1 MTRCVDLAIMNPNDF
16 RRLALGMMDAV
27 EGAHM
32 GHPDFRANGRIFA
45 TLTPDN
51 KIGMVKLMPEQQQEF
66 IRARSETFVPASGAW
81 GRGGS
86 TMVRLESA
94 DPDIV
99 GEAMTLAWQGAVKK
113 PDARSKPKRA
123 KKPKRRV

>member
-1 MTRCVDLAIMNPNDF
+1 MSPDDF
-16 RRLALGMMDAV
+16 RRIALGMTDAV

-45 TLTPDN
+45 TLAPDN
-51 KIGMVKLMPEQQQEF
+51 KMGMVKLTPEQQQEF
-66 IRARSETFVPASGAW
+66 MRANPETFVPASGAW

-86 TMVRLESA
+86 TMVRLQSA

-99 GEAMTLAWQGAVKK
+99 GEAMTLAWQGAVNT
-113 PDARSKPKRA
+113 
-123 KKPKRRV
+123 KKPKRKR